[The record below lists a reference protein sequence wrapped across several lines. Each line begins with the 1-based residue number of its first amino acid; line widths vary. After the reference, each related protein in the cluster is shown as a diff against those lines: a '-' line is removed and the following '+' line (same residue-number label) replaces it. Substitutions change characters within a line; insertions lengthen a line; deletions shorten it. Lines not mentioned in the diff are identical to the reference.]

1 MPEAL
6 KWDVS
11 GSKLYETGT
20 DRGVLFVMDSN
31 GAYGKGVAWSG
42 LTAVTQSPEG
52 AEASDYYADN
62 IKYVS
67 LRSAETFGGTIEA
80 YMYPEEWAA
89 CDGSAELAPGVYA
102 GQQKRNTFGFS
113 YRTVVGND
121 TNGDD
126 YGYKIHLIY
135 GATASPSERSY
146 QTVNDS
152 PEPIT
157 LSWEF
162 ETTPVNLEG
171 YKPTALIEIDSTK
184 VDSSNLKKLEDMIYG
199 SSTGDSKLPTPDE
212 VMNLFKTNGS
222 SLSD

>member
-20 DRGVLFVMDSN
+20 DRGVLFVMDSD
-31 GAYGKGVAWSG
+31 GTYGKGVAWSG

-102 GQQKRNTFGFS
+102 GQQKRSTFGFS

-146 QTVNDS
+146 QTINDS
-152 PEPIT
+152 PEPIS

-199 SSTGDSKLPTPDE
+199 SSTNESKLPTPDE
-212 VMNLFKTNGS
+212 VMDLFKTNSS